1 MGGWPIC
8 ALARSCLTLMRIPI
22 RPFGTCWHTGTDS
35 CFSDLFGVPLN
46 KSMLHA
52 TATAFLGEYRHDLPL
67 VVLLCVKELY
77 HTGEY
82 ELSIDLW
89 LHDGLFL

>member
-22 RPFGTCWHTGTDS
+22 CPFGTCWCAGTDS
-35 CFSDLFGVPLN
+35 CFSDLFGILLN
-46 KSMLHA
+46 ESVLCA

-67 VVLLCVKELY
+67 IVLLYVEELY

-82 ELSIDLW
+82 GLLINLW